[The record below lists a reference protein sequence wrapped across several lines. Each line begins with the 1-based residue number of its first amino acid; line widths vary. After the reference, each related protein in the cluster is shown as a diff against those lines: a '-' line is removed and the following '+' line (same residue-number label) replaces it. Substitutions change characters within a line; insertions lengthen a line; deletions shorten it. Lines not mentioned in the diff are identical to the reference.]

1 MHFGLISNRVCVLL
15 RFGDS
20 GDYLQLFLEAY
31 IVDKR
36 RFCHAVPNLQGG
48 FENGLIF
55 YVFSVPMCLK
65 NCGGSYPLE
74 NSILFGKRWCLY
86 LSKIFDSTLWFDA
99 IFVGAVMFEIG
110 GR

>member
-48 FENGLIF
+48 FENGLFF
-55 YVFSVPMCLK
+55 YVFNVSNTFSVPMCLK
-65 NCGGSYPLE
+65 NCGGSYPSE
-74 NSILFGKRWCLY
+74 NSILFGKR
-86 LSKIFDSTLWFDA
+86 
-99 IFVGAVMFEIG
+99 
-110 GR
+110 